1 MLDPVILDLL
11 KRTREQQLERR
22 NHYGTL
28 HVRNFID
35 RYGYL
40 NQNGDG
46 EEMEFLMVREDGSFL
61 HRTVI
66 DYASKVIKRE
76 LGQQQFDFHSLRHT
90 HAAELSEYGV
100 NLKEIQ
106 RRLGHK
112 TLEVTVRTYL
122 HATDVMEA
130 ESMQIMKQMYGTT

>member
-1 MLDPVILDLL
+1 MCAATAVSHPMLDPVILDLL

-66 DYASKVIKRE
+66 DHASKVIKRE
-76 LGQQQFDFHSLRHT
+76 LGHQQFIST
-90 HAAELSEYGV
+90 ACGTPM
-100 NLKEIQ
+100 
-106 RRLGHK
+106 RRN
-112 TLEVTVRTYL
+112 
-122 HATDVMEA
+122 
-130 ESMQIMKQMYGTT
+130 

>member
-1 MLDPVILDLL
+1 
-11 KRTREQQLERR
+11 
-22 NHYGTL
+22 
-28 HVRNFID
+28 
-35 RYGYL
+35 
-40 NQNGDG
+40 
-46 EEMEFLMVREDGSFL
+46 MVREDGSFL

-66 DYASKVIKRE
+66 DHASKVIKRE
-76 LGQQQFDFHSLRHT
+76 LGHQQFDFHSLRHT
-90 HAAELSEYGV
+90 HATELREYGV